1 MVNLVLQQK
10 NSGCAVSNGP
20 GIKCLT
26 APLGLY
32 VVFLSEYDTFEEH
45 PMVQTLTRNTTTVSN
60 VV

>member
-26 APLGLY
+26 APLRLY

-45 PMVQTLTRNTTTVSN
+45 PMVQTLT
-60 VV
+60 